1 MSVLADKLRAVVFSN
16 LRGDVPKSIR
26 QAAWDLFSAIDS
38 DLDVAGYIP
47 SSTTDEVI
55 EKFDE
60 TLRRGIE
67 GDDDFSPYDIEDVDY
82 GDDDEEDS
90 VNLFDNLDDD
100 ASS

>member
-1 MSVLADKLRAVVFSN
+1 MSVLADKLRSVVFSN

-47 SSTTDEVI
+47 SSTTDEII

-67 GDDDFSPYDIEDVDY
+67 GDDDFDPYEDIDY
-82 GDDDEEDS
+82 GDDDDDVDP
-90 VNLFDNLDDD
+90 VNLFDNIEDDTT
-100 ASS
+100 S